1 MKTIPSL
8 LIITFSA
15 AAFTLFGCAGVPS
28 STECTDTAAPPGDAY
43 SEATPAGSS
52 WLYQL
57 QNADP
62 GEIAGTGYDILVI
75 DYSRNGSEEGRYAA
89 EEMETLKTRSS
100 GPPRTVLSYLSIGEA
115 EDYRFYFDPSWTGG
129 IANQPSDEAP
139 CWLGRTNPEWKGNY
153 KVQYWSESW
162 QQIVLD
168 YLDRIIDD
176 GFDGVYLDIIDA
188 YEYWSDEDNGE
199 GFTVPEGEAAAGM
212 INLVK
217 RIAYHARIT
226 RGITDF
232 LIFPQNGEGILDYDT
247 GNYLRTING
256 IGIEDLLYWETEK
269 IDPEVTA
276 YRKEYINRI
285 TAAGKTVLAVDY
297 VDNGS
302 DTGANRE
309 RIADFTARTEADG
322 YIPFAAAADRKLAS
336 IP

>member
-1 MKTIPSL
+1 LKTVPPF
-8 LIITFSA
+8 LIIIFST

-28 STECTDTAAPPGDAY
+28 SKECTDTADPAGDTY

-75 DYSRNGSEEGRYAA
+75 DYSRNGSEEGRYTA

-100 GPPRTVLSYLSIGEA
+100 GPPRTLLSYLSIGEA

-188 YEYWSDEDNGE
+188 YEYWADEDNGE
-199 GFTVPEGEAAAGM
+199 GFTIAEEEAALRM

-217 RIAYHARIT
+217 RIAYHSRIT

-232 LIFPQNGEGILDYDT
+232 LIVPQNGEGILDYDT
-247 GNYLRTING
+247 GDYLSTING
-256 IGIEDLLYWETEK
+256 IGIEDLYYWETDA
-269 IDPEVTA
+269 INDATTA
-276 YRKEYINRI
+276 YRKEYINGI
-285 TAAGKTVLAVDY
+285 TAAGKTALVVDY
-297 VDNGS
+297 VDDGS
-302 DTGANRE
+302 GSAENSA
-309 RIADFTARTEADG
+309 RINDFTARAEADG